1 MTNFSFQMRN
11 VTTIVA
17 CLAVTIM
24 FAACDN
30 NNPGDDD
37 GNGKDNPAVTADDAI
52 SVKALK
58 GLWHT
63 SGFIEDF
70 YWSFDANGRFA
81 YYISGYQPPQG
92 SSLSWSS
99 EAYFK
104 GNYRVN
110 GYTIEFYNVQYDGFF
125 EYVSSFKYFPD
136 QEKITSSKLQDTP
149 LQNPE
154 KVDNFSLMFEFK
166 DASRLRIVID
176 RDELR
181 DNYDWFFDYVGTRGN
196 ITIPTHNIPGSEWP
210 KDKLPPDLPE
220 YKGGRI
226 MSTETSN
233 QFYIRINIDGS
244 TRENYIAYYES
255 MIQAGWEL
263 YAYVSGDIEK
273 FKQGDDFYNTSTFD
287 KGSYQV
293 SINYNLNE
301 LGVAEII
308 WWH

>member
-1 MTNFSFQMRN
+1 MTNFRLTLRK
-11 VTTIVA
+11 VATIVA
-17 CLAVTIM
+17 CLVVTIM
-24 FAACDN
+24 FAACDSKK
-30 NNPGDDD
+30 GDDD
-37 GNGKDNPAVTADDAI
+37 ENGNPAVTADDVV
-52 SVKALK
+52 SVKALA

-81 YYISGYQPPQG
+81 YYISGEQAAQG
-92 SSLSWSS
+92 GNLSWAS

-125 EYVSSFKYFPD
+125 EYVGSFKYFPD
-136 QEKITSSKLQDTP
+136 QKGITSSKLLDTP

-154 KVDNFSLMFEFK
+154 KEDDFSLMFEFK

-181 DNYDWFFDYVGTRGN
+181 DNYDWFFDYVGSRGN
-196 ITIPTHNIPGSEWP
+196 ITIPTHRIPDSEWP

-226 MSTETSN
+226 MSTSTSN
-233 QFYIRINIDGS
+233 QYYMCITIDGS
-244 TRENYIAYYES
+244 SRENYIAYYES
-255 MIQAGWEL
+255 MVQAGWEL
-263 YAYVSGDIEK
+263 YAYVSDDIEK
-273 FKQGDDFYNTSTFD
+273 FKQGEDFSNSSTFD

-301 LGVAEII
+301 LGMAEII
-308 WWH
+308 WWK